1 MMERPSTS
9 LQCLQLNMGWDAG
22 CTGVSL
28 TLVDKKKEGLIPF
41 IERRAGFKFERIGA
55 PQPADM
61 ARIAGMLRLGPQT
74 HAPLTLHCPVHH
86 LTASLLTYPSCSPLQ
101 IPMSFYHSLAW
112 TPSLGQGAQYLSL
125 LSLQLCGAGNV
136 AV

>member
-1 MMERPSTS
+1 MMDLPSIS
-9 LQCLQLNMGWDAG
+9 LQCVQLNTGRDAG

-61 ARIAGMLRLGPQT
+61 ARIAGML
-74 HAPLTLHCPVHH
+74 H
-86 LTASLLTYPSCSPLQ
+86 L
-101 IPMSFYHSLAW
+101 
-112 TPSLGQGAQYLSL
+112 
-125 LSLQLCGAGNV
+125 
-136 AV
+136 